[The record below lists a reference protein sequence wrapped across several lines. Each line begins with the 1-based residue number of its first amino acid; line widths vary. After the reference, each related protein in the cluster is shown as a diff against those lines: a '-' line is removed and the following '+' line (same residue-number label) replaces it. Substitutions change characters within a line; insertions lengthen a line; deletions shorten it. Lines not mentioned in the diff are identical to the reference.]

1 MFGSKKLSNIVL
13 NADSLILNTKK
24 KSLFM
29 FSPMHIVA
37 SSKLITLE
45 SGQGKIELGSAGADN
60 PVAGHK
66 ELKDV
71 FAEVM
76 EAMHEML
83 DQLVDISESIAS
95 FGVPAETRDIV
106 YSRIDENK
114 GKVMRKLDKAEVT
127 IKSKLSQNN
136 NVFIGGK
143 SKQTDDVKWEKK

>member
-1 MFGSKKLSNIVL
+1 MASV
-13 NADSLILNTKK
+13 T
-24 KSLFM
+24 LFM

-45 SGQGKIELGSAGADN
+45 SGQGRIELGSAGADN

-66 ELKDV
+66 ELKSV

-83 DQLVDISESIAS
+83 DQIVDFTETLAS
-95 FGVPAETRDIV
+95 FGVSAETRDIV
-106 YSRIDENK
+106 YSRIEENK